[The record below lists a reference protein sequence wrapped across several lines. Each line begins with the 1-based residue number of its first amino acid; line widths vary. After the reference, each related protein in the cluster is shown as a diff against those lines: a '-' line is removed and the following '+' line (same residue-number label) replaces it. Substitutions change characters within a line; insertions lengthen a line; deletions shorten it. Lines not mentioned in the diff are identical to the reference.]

1 MDRYLSTMKHD
12 SREQVFKRA
21 LFLMLVFCLQ
31 SGEMIRTHG
40 REKRHGRSSIFGFS
54 KEQLHGTT
62 KAIRINT
69 FKDMCER
76 QAAFKKEKKEF
87 STVRFSS
94 CNLKINFAILVFL
107 KWFSVTFDG
116 SYIWWH
122 LMAITF
128 SALNNKNRR
137 FFYNQKK
144 EAIIVRLSLSPLK
157 MKD

>member
-1 MDRYLSTMKHD
+1 MNHD

-54 KEQLHGTT
+54 KEQLPGTT

-76 QAAFKKEKKEF
+76 QAAFKKGEKKEF

-94 CNLKINFAILVFL
+94 RNLKINIYFAILVFL
-107 KWFSVTFDG
+107 
-116 SYIWWH
+116 
-122 LMAITF
+122 
-128 SALNNKNRR
+128 
-137 FFYNQKK
+137 
-144 EAIIVRLSLSPLK
+144 
-157 MKD
+157 

>member
-94 CNLKINFAILVFL
+94 CNQA
-107 KWFSVTFDG
+107 VTFDG
-116 SYIWWH
+116 I
-122 LMAITF
+122 
-128 SALNNKNRR
+128 
-137 FFYNQKK
+137 
-144 EAIIVRLSLSPLK
+144 
-157 MKD
+157 